1 MNVRLALPLLVI
13 TCLSLAAE
21 SLHRSVRGVVV
32 DSEGQPIPRAVVKLQ
47 DRASLDIRS
56 FLTKE
61 DGTYQFQG
69 LHPDREYRLRA
80 RYQETWGPRKT
91 LSAFD
96 SRPEAI
102 VNLKVNVKHRK

>member
-1 MNVRLALPLLVI
+1 MNTRFAIPLLVI
-13 TCLSLAAE
+13 SCLSLSAE
-21 SLHRSVRGVVV
+21 SLVRSVRGIVR
-32 DSEGQPIPRAVVKLQ
+32 DGDGQPVPGAVVKIQ
-47 DRASLDIRS
+47 DRASLDVRS
-56 FLTKE
+56 FITKQ

-96 SRPEAI
+96 SRPEA
-102 VNLKVNVKHRK
+102 VVELKVNVKRKK